1 MNIKRMGHLSLW
13 ILNENRHYFRRQ
25 LWTFIAICCLVMQII
40 NVNFMSYGTHEHIT
54 NTAVEAL
61 TTVLLVTLIAGGS
74 YMFMSLDDRKDSFR
88 DLHMLPA
95 TNLEKYV
102 VCFVVGLLAAL
113 FAYVVAVLIGDALQ
127 IGIGL
132 ILGRPNVHMLT
143 SDILSNMTHFNGP
156 GPTNLLIAWLF
167 SMFLLGANF
176 FRNIKLNAI
185 LTAIVLLVIW
195 ILSMLT
201 FSLIP
206 NDLSFNGLT
215 YNNGL
220 SHALLDNGSLGDMAR
235 HQLHV
240 YMVVIYIL
248 LAVFTVFNVWMSYH
262 LFCRRQLV
270 AKFINT

>member
-1 MNIKRMGHLSLW
+1 MMNIKRMGHLALW
-13 ILNENRHYFRRQ
+13 ILTDNRHYFRRQ
-25 LWTFIAICCLVMQII
+25 LWMFIAICCLVMQII

-54 NTAVEAL
+54 NTVVVAL

-74 YMFMSLDDRKDSFR
+74 YMCMSLHDRKDSFR

-102 VCFVVGLLAAL
+102 VCFVVGFLAAL
-113 FAYVVAVLIGDALQ
+113 FSYVVAILIGDALQ

-132 ILGRPNVHMLT
+132 ILGRPDVHMLT
-143 SDILSNMTHFNGP
+143 SDILNNMSHFNGT
-156 GPTNLLIAWLF
+156 GPTKLLMAWLF

-185 LTAIVLLVIW
+185 LTAIVLLVLW
-195 ILSMLT
+195 ILFMVTLPSTPMYY
-201 FSLIP
+201 
-206 NDLSFNGLT
+206 NGLT

-220 SHALLDNGSLGDMAR
+220 RHAFLDSGDLGDMAR

-240 YMVVIYIL
+240 YMIVIYIL
-248 LAVFTVFNVWMSYH
+248 LAVFTIFNVWMSYR